1 MSVVRNKSRRELVAR
16 DYDTSALSNAPQ
28 QRRSQQLSLRILE
41 AAERVLLRDGLQAFT
56 IVGVAAEA
64 GVSVG
69 GIYGRFKHRGEL
81 LSAIHTETLM
91 KIQHHLEA
99 VADREFETLRQGAEV
114 FAIEVVDLLQE
125 VGSLLPMAR
134 EPGDGSKPH
143 AATVYSVE
151 RAIRA
156 AFARVLLPFKGQIKH
171 IDPAVAPGLV
181 VHLLL
186 ASTIREASTDPNA
199 TDRRMGWENL
209 RRELPRV
216 AGAIVTGVY

>member
-1 MSVVRNKSRRELVAR
+1 MSVVRKKSRRDLVAR

-69 GIYGRFKHRGEL
+69 GIYGRFKHREEL

-99 VADREFETLRQGAEV
+99 VADRKFETLREGAEV
-114 FAIEVVDLLQE
+114 FAIEVVNLFEE

-134 EPGDGSKPH
+134 RPDSK
-143 AATVYSVE
+143 AEASTVYSVE

-156 AFARVLLPFKGQIKH
+156 AFARVVDPFKSQIKH
-171 IDPAVAPGLV
+171 VDLDIGPRLV

-186 ASTIREASTDPNA
+186 ASTVREAATDPGA
-199 TDRRMGWENL
+199 TDRKMGWDIL

-216 AGAIVTGVY
+216 AGAIMTGVY